1 MGPLSVRE
9 VTLVERLTALDA
21 SFLYLEE
28 PGTPM
33 HVSGV
38 LVFDECPEGG
48 GLDHEA
54 LTELV
59 RTRLPLVPRYRQKV
73 LEVPGHLANPV
84 WVDDPDFDISYHVR
98 RNALPRPGT
107 DEQLL
112 DLVARLTARPLDHN
126 RPLWEMY
133 LVEGLAGDRTAVVT
147 KTHPALVDGLSAI
160 DIGQVILDPEP
171 DTVRPVSAAA
181 EEWRPRRPP
190 GSAALVWEAVED
202 YLQRPSAVLDT
213 ARTAVGDLRA
223 TAGRWAGVAGGV
235 VAAVARTAVSP
246 APVSPLNA
254 PIGRQ
259 RRVAVARA
267 SLDDLRVVRKS
278 QGGTINDV
286 LLTSL
291 TGALR
296 EWLLSRGEPV
306 SSSTSVRALVPV
318 SVRGE
323 DDAATEVRSFLVDL
337 PVGEPNPRVRL
348 ARISFAMRG
357 LAPRSQ
363 SVGADALSA
372 LSGFAPPT
380 LHALGARAAS
390 GLSRRLF
397 NLVVTNVPG
406 PQVPLYAGGARMVE
420 VFPVVPLVRGQG
432 LAIGLTSYDGTVYV
446 GLNADRDSVSDV
458 DALADLIEQEV
469 AYLVELAA

>member
-1 MGPLSVRE
+1 M
-9 VTLVERLTALDA
+9 VERLTALDA

-33 HVSGV
+33 HVGAV
-38 LVFDECPEGG
+38 LVLECPSG

-54 LTELV
+54 LIELV

-73 LEVPGHLANPV
+73 VEVPGHLANPA
-84 WVDDPDFDISYHVR
+84 WVDDPDFDVSYHVR
-98 RNALPRPGT
+98 RSALPRPGSQ
-107 DEQLL
+107 EQLL
-112 DLVARLTARPLDHN
+112 DLVARLTARPLDRS

-147 KTHPALVDGLSAI
+147 KTHPALVDGLGAI
-160 DIGQVILDPEP
+160 DIGQVILDPDP
-171 DTVRPVSAAA
+171 DVRPAAVVDP
-181 EEWRPRRPP
+181 WLPRRPP
-190 GSAALVWEAVED
+190 GPVALVWEAVED

-213 ARTAVGDLRA
+213 ARTAVGDVRA
-223 TAGRWAGVAGGV
+223 TAARWAGVAGGV
-235 VAAVARTAVSP
+235 AAALARTAVSP

-259 RRVAVARA
+259 RRVAVARVA
-267 SLDDLRVVRKS
+267 LEDLRVVRKAH
-278 QGGTINDV
+278 GGTVNDV
-286 LLTSL
+286 LLTSV

-306 SSSTSVRALVPV
+306 VGSTSVRALVPV

-323 DDAATEVRSFLVDL
+323 DDAAPGEVRSFLVDL

-348 ARISFAMRG
+348 ARVSFAMRG
-357 LAPRSQ
+357 LAPSGQ
-363 SVGADALSA
+363 SVGADTLSA

-432 LAIGLTSYDGTVYV
+432 LSIGLTSYDGTVYF

-469 AYLVELAA
+469 AYLVESAG